1 VSTAPRIVALV
12 VAAGT
17 GVRVGGEIPKQ
28 YRRVGGKPLLCHSI
42 DALMSHPA
50 IHAVQVVIHPDHE
63 NFYADAIGNR
73 VLPTV
78 HGGAARADSVR
89 EGLTALASLLPDY
102 VLIHDAARPFLS
114 HAVIDRLIAALAPDV
129 GVIPAL
135 GVHDTVRRTDG
146 NVWSEVP
153 RDGLFRIQT
162 PQAFPYAALCEA
174 YATIADAPTDEA
186 AVWLACGH
194 TLRYVDGDESLR
206 KVTTANDINWAAST
220 FTKAPASTRS
230 VVGMGFDVHELM
242 PSGNKGVMRIG
253 GIDIPSTHTLHGHS
267 DADVVL
273 HAIVDALLGT
283 IADGDIGQHF
293 PPLDARWKGADS
305 GVFIRETVK
314 KIHAQGGTIQ
324 HVDVTIICEAPKM
337 SPHRDAMRARIAEL
351 LELPL
356 QHISVKATTTER
368 LGFTGRGEGIA
379 AQAVATVSL
388 LEGT

>member
-1 VSTAPRIVALV
+1 MSTAPRIVALV